1 MEKMQKINQ
10 ILENIKTDIKNYYIG
25 TAIADKR
32 KELGLS
38 VEETS
43 LYLNIN
49 PMELT
54 LLETG
59 EKEITPEILYKLS
72 LLFNVKVSSFFYML
86 NNF

>member
-1 MEKMQKINQ
+1 MQKINQ

-25 TAIADKR
+25 MAIADKR

-43 LYLNIN
+43 LYLNITT
-49 PMELT
+49 MELT